1 MAQNFYKSPVS
12 IIESGRNHVHDCK
25 TGKKGEKL
33 SVSTLLSP
41 EQSKREL
48 DGSLELEEL
57 AEKLEEQDQE
67 ESESYDLIYK
77 KEGNQSSQIPGSVY
91 TVEEAAS
98 DWYDGEELGEI
109 HVEDLEIDIRELR
122 MNAVTGETELVDS
135 SGNSTKYNI
144 FSSFEGTTTFTQE
157 VGQNEYVFRYDKE
170 KDEVRA
176 TEVGGGRDASE
187 WGNEE
192 LEKRTKLMEKVFN
205 DAREQLWRE
214 EANEQDIRAKDSNFD
229 QLRPVYNEIR
239 ARIDESE
246 QDVAD
251 IERYDHV
258 GSTRGVDL
266 VWDFKA
272 AVRRAP
278 GDSIDNYDIEENK
291 NYPVS
296 IERV

>member
-1 MAQNFYKSPVS
+1 MSK
-12 IIESGRNHVHDCK
+12 
-25 TGKKGEKL
+25 
-33 SVSTLLSP
+33 LLSP

-48 DGSLELEEL
+48 DGGLELEEL
-57 AEKLEEQDQE
+57 AEKLEEEDQQ
-67 ESESYDLIYK
+67 ESDSYDLIYRK
-77 KEGNQSSQIPGSVY
+77 DSNQSSQIPGSVY

-98 DWYDGEELGEI
+98 DWYDGEELGQ
-109 HVEDLEIDIRELR
+109 VQVDDLEIDIRELR
-122 MNAVTGETELVDS
+122 MNAVTGETELIDS
-135 SGNSTKYNI
+135 SGNSTRYNI

-170 KDEVRA
+170 EDEVRA
-176 TEVGGGRDASE
+176 TEVGGGREASE

-192 LEKRTKLMEKVFN
+192 LKKRTQLMEKVFN
-205 DAREQLWRE
+205 DTREQLWRE
-214 EANEQDIRAKDSNFD
+214 EPTEEDIRAKDSNFD
-229 QLRPVYNEIR
+229 QLRPVYNEIKG
-239 ARIDESE
+239 RIDESE
-246 QDVAD
+246 QDVAN

-258 GSTRGVDL
+258 GSTRGRDL

-278 GDSIDNYDIEENK
+278 GDSIDNYEIDENE